1 MASPHEANE
10 PGPQADAPTTP
21 QATPPDP
28 APQVPQPAP
37 AVSYQIGHVSG
48 TGHIMGPNGVMHHH
62 GPDLERIRSLIQELV
77 ASSRDP
83 GGAPVADPAIAA
95 EAATIDAELEHG
107 RVDRLRVL
115 ALLDRVTASVGGVA
129 AAGTAAA
136 QLAQA
141 LQGF

>member
-1 MASPHEANE
+1 
-10 PGPQADAPTTP
+10 
-21 QATPPDP
+21 
-28 APQVPQPAP
+28 
-37 AVSYQIGHVSG
+37 
-48 TGHIMGPNGVMHHH
+48 MGPNGVIHHH

-77 ASSRDP
+77 ASSLDP

-129 AAGTAAA
+129 AVGTAAA
-136 QLAQA
+136 QLTQA